1 MIVKKIL
8 TTSICGLS
16 DRLGAR
22 PLRLL
27 GPVESRPDRPAGLV
41 AVDAPLIGDGAN
53 DVQSVVPGRI
63 DHSLIPG
70 TAVVLDFDPNV
81 TVLADRGPDSEG
93 AAGQAGATVLGGVG
107 RKFGGAQDRV
117 VCPRTVVED
126 CAKASSDSANVLSAA
141 WIGDL
146 GGALPECS
154 RCWGV
159 HGSSLRWSAV
169 CNLERTL
176 SPNTVQLIRVTSCT
190 GLAH

>member
-16 DRLGAR
+16 DRPGER
-22 PLRLL
+22 PLWLL

-41 AVDAPLIGDGAN
+41 AVDSPLIGDGTN
-53 DVQSVVPGRI
+53 DVQSMVPGRI
-63 DHSLIPG
+63 DHSLVPG

-81 TVLADRGPDSEG
+81 MVLADCGPDSEG
-93 AAGQAGATVLGGVG
+93 AAGQARAAVLGGVG
-107 RKFGGAQDRV
+107 REFGGAQDRV

-154 RCWGV
+154 RYWGV

-176 SPNTVQLIRVTSCT
+176 SPNTVQ
-190 GLAH
+190 